1 MNIIEAKNKTLTIL
15 ATLNDIENG
24 MTETARLCKKR
35 NFNSGF
41 QTLAIFYQRERNIN
55 KEPHMR
61 LFKHYTSISL
71 LYSSS
76 GSLLTSEQDGKLL
89 PTVDTCFD
97 FPCRF
102 FDAYSDKAV

>member
-24 MTETARLCKKR
+24 MTETA
-35 NFNSGF
+35 
-41 QTLAIFYQRERNIN
+41 ERNIN

-61 LFKHYTSISL
+61 LFKHYI

-76 GSLLTSEQDGKLL
+76 GSLLTSEQDGKRL

-102 FDAYSDKAV
+102 FAAYSDKAV